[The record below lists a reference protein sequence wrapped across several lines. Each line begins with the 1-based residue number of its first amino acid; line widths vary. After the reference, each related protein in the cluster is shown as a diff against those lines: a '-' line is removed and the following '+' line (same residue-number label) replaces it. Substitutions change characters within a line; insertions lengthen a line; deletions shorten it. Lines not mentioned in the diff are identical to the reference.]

1 MRNYFNLN
9 KVVKDLN
16 DIQETTGQKSECL
29 ICKQK
34 RKVNQEGICL
44 SCEKTLVKKKKEKDT
59 EKTNLSLISENK

>member
-34 RKVNQEGICL
+34 RKVNQDGLC
-44 SCEKTLVKKKKEKDT
+44 SNCEKGFSEEKKGRRY
-59 EKTNLSLISENK
+59 

>member
-9 KVVKDLN
+9 KVIKDL
-16 DIQETTGQKSECL
+16 DKTQEKTGQKKECL